1 MKFKKISFLVS
12 CVLLVS
18 VSCSDYQKLLNS
30 DDTSEKY
37 KQAEVFY
44 NNGEYRKANRLF
56 EQIVPKYR
64 GKPQAQRII
73 FFFADS
79 YFQTKSYSLAA
90 YQYENF
96 VKSYPKSDRIQ
107 EATFKAAKSYY
118 FQSPTYSLDQE
129 ETYEAIEKLQI
140 FINLYPSSEY
150 AAEAN
155 QMIAELQ
162 EKLEKKDFE
171 IAVSSIQD
179 HIKNLS
185 KNKLENEELISKL
198 ENENKLLKSQIEVM
212 QKTLIKD
219 DNPKFG
225 FTDSSKRE
233 NIIASEKNYD
243 ELKDQ
248 HQKDIDEVQNILVQ
262 LKDLVEE

>member
-12 CVLLVS
+12 FVLLVS

-79 YFQTKSYSLAA
+79 YFQTKSYNLAA

-107 EATFKAAKSYY
+107 EATFKAEKSYY
-118 FQSPTYSLDQE
+118 F
-129 ETYEAIEKLQI
+129 
-140 FINLYPSSEY
+140 
-150 AAEAN
+150 
-155 QMIAELQ
+155 
-162 EKLEKKDFE
+162 
-171 IAVSSIQD
+171 
-179 HIKNLS
+179 
-185 KNKLENEELISKL
+185 
-198 ENENKLLKSQIEVM
+198 
-212 QKTLIKD
+212 
-219 DNPKFG
+219 
-225 FTDSSKRE
+225 
-233 NIIASEKNYD
+233 
-243 ELKDQ
+243 
-248 HQKDIDEVQNILVQ
+248 
-262 LKDLVEE
+262 

>member
-1 MKFKKISFLVS
+1 MTQAI
-12 CVLLVS
+12 
-18 VSCSDYQKLLNS
+18 KL
-30 DDTSEKY
+30 
-37 KQAEVFY
+37 
-44 NNGEYRKANRLF
+44 
-56 EQIVPKYR
+56 
-64 GKPQAQRII
+64 
-73 FFFADS
+73 
-79 YFQTKSYSLAA
+79 
-90 YQYENF
+90 
-96 VKSYPKSDRIQ
+96 
-107 EATFKAAKSYY
+107 
-118 FQSPTYSLDQE
+118 
-129 ETYEAIEKLQI
+129 
-140 FINLYPSSEY
+140 
-150 AAEAN
+150 
-155 QMIAELQ
+155 
-162 EKLEKKDFE
+162 KKDFE

-198 ENENKLLKSQIEVM
+198 ENENKLLKSQIEET

-225 FTDSSKRE
+225 FADSSKWE